1 MHIPVLV
8 PVNNFQTTL
17 YFCTHKIMETL
28 PFRYGKEKQ
37 MSIKSITPPPLS
49 FQSPARYQNL

>member
-1 MHIPVLV
+1 MHILV

-37 MSIKSITPPPLS
+37 MSIKSITPPLS